1 MKLWPAVLLVCSCA
15 ASAALLQQKPE
26 IPDRS
31 WRQHQQ
37 QSELLRRSDQQH
49 LQHELQQAGLKQAL
63 PAVYDKG
70 FGRSAPL
77 PPHQLESAEAQRIAV
92 NILSFQTPSGGWSKR
107 TNVWSSPRQTGQ
119 QFGVEPNYVPTFDND
134 ATVIQLHWLAAYY
147 PQAAP
152 QLQSQIQ
159 HAVQKGITLV
169 LQAQYPNGGF
179 AQTYPLRGGYH
190 DAVTFNDNVM
200 VQLLTLLHQ
209 VATEPQFAFVD
220 PSLKQQAE
228 QQFAFG
234 VQLLLKTQ
242 LRLKGKLT
250 IWASQ
255 YDPVQLLPIKA
266 RAYELPALISSESAA
281 VVLMLMQRVQ
291 PSDAVIASVEAA
303 VAWFQQ
309 KQIRDTQMIRS
320 DKSVQFV
327 QQKGAKPLWARFYDL
342 DRQEPLFVD
351 RDGRIVS
358 SMAGL
363 SIERQWGYGWYQ
375 SNAAQVLNVYP
386 EWKKRIKRQKKQTTD
401 LMRRTGLGGD

>member
-15 ASAALLQQKPE
+15 GSAALLQQKSE

-31 WRQHQQ
+31 WQLHQQ
-37 QSELLRRSDQQH
+37 QSELLLQLDQQH
-49 LQHELQQAGLKQAL
+49 LQYELQQAGLKQAL
-63 PAVYDKG
+63 PAVYDTG
-70 FGRSAPL
+70 FGRIAPL

-92 NILSFQTPSGGWSKR
+92 NILSYQTPSGGWSKR
-107 TNVWSSPRQTGQ
+107 TNIWSAPRQIGQ
-119 QFGVEPNYVPTFDND
+119 QFGVEPDYVPTFDND
-134 ATVIQLHWLAAYY
+134 ATAIQLHWLAAYY
-147 PQAAP
+147 PQADP

-159 HAVQKGITLV
+159 HAVEKGITLV

-179 AQTYPLRGGYH
+179 AQSYPLRGGYH
-190 DAVTFNDNVM
+190 NAITINDDVM

-220 PSLKQQAE
+220 PSLKRKAE

-242 LRLKGKLT
+242 LRLKGQLT

-281 VVLMLMQRVQ
+281 VTLMLMQRVK

-309 KQIRDTQMIRS
+309 KQIKNTMMIRS
-320 DKSVQFV
+320 EKGVQFL
-327 QQKGAKPLWARFYDL
+327 QQKGAKALWARFYDL

-358 SMAGL
+358 SMAEL
-363 SIERQWGYGWYQ
+363 SIERQLGYGWYQ
-375 SNAAQVLNVYP
+375 SNAEDVLKVYP
-386 EWKKRIKRQKKQTTD
+386 QWKEKTNSQS
-401 LMRRTGLGGD
+401 M